1 MAVLALRFLV
11 LILFISFVQCRILRL
26 NSSDDLL
33 ISDGIDLVDNQSP
46 ILTANV
52 SIASKNTCDHQY
64 GFLPCAENAGGYIFQ
79 ILIYQGLLMFGEK
92 EMSTGSRVLF
102 NILGTSNIVGIIFR
116 ILVGLPAILM
126 MIVSG
131 VFSSKED
138 AQSKVSLGVGI
149 YAGMTVFTLTLQWGI
164 CVIFGRR
171 KLEQELTTNHTE
183 VAPTISDCLLAK
195 EVVSDL
201 KDSGV
206 TIDKETRYTA
216 GIMLLSLIPYIIVQ
230 LVDIFNTSFGSHIVI
245 LIALILSSLSLLSYF
260 AYQVMNPW
268 MQEKSLAYSK
278 YETVRKGFLLH
289 MQQHGKLI
297 DEHGNL
303 NVPILNPK
311 KEDEP
316 KEIDWIRS
324 KIQTQAQ
331 RQLLKA
337 ESLITDDG
345 NPNIEGI
352 KNLFKKLD
360 TNNNN
365 EISKTELEKLIR
377 TVNFGDLQSN
387 YEDVVNE
394 MFKDLDKD
402 GNDAIDEPEFVNG
415 IKEMWNKSLPA
426 AKRSDEK
433 GNVDEFHKIVKE
445 KVLHGNSLVWTF
457 IKSVL
462 QVVLGIVI
470 MTYLG
475 GPLTTSI
482 LQLSNSMNVSS
493 FAISFVV
500 VPLAMNARAA
510 IAAISPASH
519 KSEKTA
525 SLTFSE
531 IYGGVVMSNISN
543 LTALLAIVYA
553 KDLTWDYSAE
563 VLTVLVV
570 CAIIGFMAYSRD
582 SYPLWTFLLAFFLYP
597 FSLGLFYYAQFVLRW
612 N

>member
-11 LILFISFVQCRILRL
+11 LILFIGFVQCRILRL

-92 EMSTGSRVLF
+92 VMSTGSRVLF

-201 KDSGV
+201 KDTGV
-206 TIDKETRYTA
+206 MIDKETRHMA
-216 GIMLLSLIPYIIVQ
+216 GIMLVSLIPYIIVQ
-230 LVDIFNTSFGSHIVI
+230 LVDIFKTH
-245 LIALILSSLSLLSYF
+245 L
-260 AYQVMNPW
+260 VMNPW

-278 YETVRKGFLLH
+278 YETVRKGFLQH

-303 NVPILNPK
+303 NVPILNQK
-311 KEDEP
+311 KEDDP

-331 RQLLKA
+331 RQILKA

-360 TNNNN
+360 TDNNN

-377 TVNFGDLQSN
+377 TLNFGELQPN

-415 IKEMWNKSLPA
+415 IKEMWNKSHPA

-457 IKSVL
+457 IKSIL

-570 CAIIGFMAYSRD
+570 YK
-582 SYPLWTFLLAFFLYP
+582 LH
-597 FSLGLFYYAQFVLRW
+597 YA
-612 N
+612 